1 MKKRMLSVLMASVI
15 SVTILIP
22 GITVYADNP
31 NNPYSGNRTVT
42 GRYDLTSTGE
52 MLNDAYDTPI
62 DKTDITAINDPDQ
75 FCKLMELGLSEEQAD
90 TWTHWMVDWSKPVV
104 ESGQSN
110 IYYKAPGAR
119 SDSRLVSDCGWYQ
132 IVKTSKAK
140 PWDGGEG
147 QVYEVRVYGFE
158 NGYLLV
164 NTTRNGIYFNE
175 RGEAVV
181 NGAVV
186 KHTNNCYY
194 GDEHW
199 NTTLAMIKE
208 IYWDGTSGP
217 LTWEGNPIFYHSSF
231 LADPELSPNRVRPQ
245 TPTIFENGF
254 GDCCDQSLYI
264 FE

>member
-1 MKKRMLSVLMASVI
+1 MKKMLF
-15 SVTILIP
+15 ILTALVFATTLLLT
-22 GITVYADNP
+22 GTNAYADNT

-52 MLNDAYDTPI
+52 VLNDPYDTPI
-62 DKTDITAINDPDQ
+62 DKTDVTAINDPDQ
-75 FCKLMELGLSEEQAD
+75 FCKLMEQGLSEEQAD
-90 TWTHWMVDWSKPVV
+90 SWTHWMVDWSRPVV

-110 IYYKAPGAR
+110 IYYKAPGAGE
-119 SDSRLVSDCGWYQ
+119 DSRHLTNCGWYQ

-175 RGEAVV
+175 RGEATV
-181 NGAVV
+181 NGTVV

-194 GDEHW
+194 GDKHW
-199 NTTLAMIKE
+199 DTTLAMKGKL
-208 IYWDGTSGP
+208 YWNGKSDP
-217 LTWEGNPIFYHSSF
+217 LTWEDKPIFYHTNY
-231 LADPELSPNRVRPQ
+231 DVDNRTTVDGF
-245 TPTIFENGF
+245 TVLDETGF
-254 GDCCDQSLYI
+254 GSCCNTSHYI

>member
-1 MKKRMLSVLMASVI
+1 MLSMVMASVL
-15 SVTILIP
+15 SVTLLLP
-22 GITVYADNP
+22 GITAYADNT

-52 MLNDAYDTPI
+52 VLNDAYDTPI
-62 DKTDITAINDPDQ
+62 DKTDVTAINDPDQ
-75 FCKLMELGLSEEQAD
+75 FCELMEQGLSEEQAD
-90 TWTHWMVDWSKPVV
+90 SWTHWMVDWSRPVV

-110 IYYKAPGAR
+110 IYYKAPGAGE
-119 SDSRLVSDCGWYQ
+119 DSRYLTDCGWYQ

-181 NGAVV
+181 EDAVV

-194 GDEHW
+194 GDNKWH
-199 NTTLAMIKE
+199 TTLAMKGE
-208 IYWDGTSGP
+208 LYWNGKSDP
-217 LTWEGNPIFYHSSF
+217 LTWEDKPIFYHTHYNVDHTTGS
-231 LADPELSPNRVRPQ
+231 NV
-245 TPTIFENGF
+245 FETGF
-254 GDCCDQSLYI
+254 GDCCEASHYR
-264 FE
+264 FK